1 MSIGNLKTETNKKIN
16 YIKAAIEDYKECL
29 KGDLTKDCRHYLQDE
44 LTKAK
49 RNLKYFEEILEVL
62 ESDDLSDYQY

>member
-1 MSIGNLKTETNKKIN
+1 MSIVNLKTETNRKIN

-29 KGDLTKDCRHYLQDE
+29 EEEHLTKDCRHYLQDE

-62 ESDDLSDYQY
+62 ESEK